1 MKALSSWAIIY
12 CPKEGNAHSQRRW
25 KKIRNYLQEQ
35 GVAFDF
41 VQSEGQGSVERLAS
55 MMNRSG
61 YGTIVIVG
69 GDSALNH
76 ALCGIMSSENP
87 TGKWPT
93 LGVIPNGVGN
103 DFAKYW
109 GLSYENYKASV
120 DALIRHNVR
129 KVDVGV
135 ADVTNRDGMVERLH
149 FLNCINFGVA
159 SSITEL
165 RKKTRRLFGFR
176 TISYAFSA
184 LLLLFKRLNFKF
196 VFDMSGEHV
205 EQSAMSVCV
214 GSAHGYGQTPSAV
227 PYNGLLD
234 VTLVSKPAAFQIFQG
249 LWLLFTSRFL
259 SHRGVRVWRTNHIS
273 FRKLSQAKLSLDGR
287 VYRKSISQVDIRIL
301 PEEIEFLIP

>member
-1 MKALSSWAIIY
+1 MKPSQSWAVIY
-12 CPKEGNAHSQRRW
+12 CPKEGSAHSGRRW
-25 KKIRNYLQEQ
+25 KKIRHYLQEQ

-41 VQSEGQGSVERLAS
+41 VQSEGPGSVERLAS

-61 YGTIVIVG
+61 YGTIVVVG

-87 TGKWPT
+87 NGKWPA
-93 LGVIPNGVGN
+93 LGLIPNGVGN
-103 DFAKYW
+103 DFAKFW
-109 GLSYENYKASV
+109 GMNCDDYKANV
-120 DALIRHNVR
+120 NALIRHNVR

-135 ADVTNRDGMVERLH
+135 ADVTNKEGVVERLH
-149 FLNCINFGVA
+149 FLNCLNFGVA

-184 LLLLFKRLNFKF
+184 LLLLFKRLNFKY

-205 EQSAMSVCV
+205 EQSAMSICV

-234 VTLVSKPAAFQIFQG
+234 VTLVSKPVVSQIFQG
-249 LWLLFTSRFL
+249 LWLLFTHRFL
-259 SHRGVRVWRTNHIS
+259 SNRGIRVWRTNHICFS
-273 FRKLSQAKLSLDGR
+273 KLSHSKLSIDGR
-287 VYRKSISQVDIRIL
+287 IYHKNAYKVDVRIL
-301 PEEIEFLIP
+301 AEEIEFLIP

>member
-1 MKALSSWAIIY
+1 MKPSQSWAVIY
-12 CPKEGNAHSQRRW
+12 CPKEGSAHSSRRW
-25 KKIRNYLQEQ
+25 KKIRHYLQEQ

-41 VQSEGQGSVERLAS
+41 VQSEGPGSVERLAS

-61 YGTIVIVG
+61 YGTIVVVG

-76 ALCGIMSSENP
+76 ALCGIMNSENP
-87 TGKWPT
+87 NGKWPA

-103 DFAKYW
+103 DFAKFW
-109 GLSYENYKASV
+109 GMNCNDYKANV

-135 ADVTNRDGMVERLH
+135 ADVTNKEGVVERLH
-149 FLNCINFGVA
+149 FLNCLNFGVA

-165 RKKTRRLFGFR
+165 RKKTRRLFGLR

-184 LLLLFKRLNFKF
+184 LLLLFKRLNFKY

-249 LWLLFTSRFL
+249 LWLLFTHRFL
-259 SHRGVRVWRTNHIS
+259 SNRGIRVWRTNHICFS
-273 FRKLSQAKLSLDGR
+273 KLSHSKLSLDGR
-287 VYRKSISQVDIRIL
+287 IYHNHACKVNVHIL

>member
-1 MKALSSWAIIY
+1 MQPSNSWAVIY
-12 CPKEGNAHSQRRW
+12 CPKEGTIHSQRRW
-25 KKIRNYLQEQ
+25 KKIRRYLQEQ
-35 GVAFDF
+35 GVTFDF
-41 VQSEGQGSVERLAS
+41 VQSEGPGSVERLAS
-55 MMNRSG
+55 MLNRSG
-61 YGTIVIVG
+61 YGTIVVVG

-87 TGKWPT
+87 TGKLPA
-93 LGVIPNGVGN
+93 LGVIPNGIGN
-103 DFAKYW
+103 DFAKFW
-109 GLSYENYKASV
+109 GMDCSNYKANV

-135 ADVTNRDGMVERLH
+135 VDVTQRDGVVERLY
-149 FLNCINFGVA
+149 FLDCVNFGAA

-165 RKKTRRLFGFR
+165 RKKTRRLFGLR

-205 EQSAMSVCV
+205 EQSAMSICV

-259 SHRGVRVWRTNHIS
+259 SHRGVRVWRTNHLS
-273 FRKLSQAKLSLDGR
+273 FSKLSQAKMSLDGR
-287 VYRKSISQVDIRIL
+287 LYRKSVSKVDLRIL